1 MKFIEYYLED
11 LQLKEKDKDT
21 IRNNLNGYNK
31 FINWYKINVKSLE
44 EDEIIK
50 VATIENAFSYRR
62 FLLENFKTSTVN
74 LNIAVIKSFYT
85 FLNKHNLLENNIFS
99 GFGELNSKKDKRKK
113 EVPTAS
119 EICELV
125 KSFDVKLPL
134 QRFHEYTSTRDK
146 AILSILATT
155 GIRIDNLLNV
165 TMDRL
170 FIVNEGYKIHFNEE
184 ETKGRV
190 EVNLFITGITKEL
203 LDKWLSIR
211 KNKQGNNTI
220 FTSING
226 GKVGKKEYNECLKQ
240 RCKIAGIDKHLTA
253 HCFRYACNN
262 ILLSNKIDV
271 NDIKIMLGW
280 KINKTEM
287 LFHAYYD
294 NLSQE
299 KKFIEYSK
307 MLNEIIY
314 KSV

>member
-1 MKFIEYYLED
+1 MTSYTQEQLLAQEFED
-11 LQLKEKDKDT
+11 A
-21 IRNNLNGYNK
+21 NK
-31 FINWYKINVKSLE
+31 GVLGGLLRIGVYILGATSKVGKSM
-44 EDEIIK
+44 
-50 VATIENAFSYRR
+50 VATALANAVANGSEY
-62 FLLENFKTSTVN
+62 LGKPNT
-74 LNIAVIKSFYT
+74 KSKVLY
-85 FLNKHNLLENNIFS
+85 
-99 GFGELNSKKDKRKK
+99 
-113 EVPTAS
+113 
-119 EICELV
+119 
-125 KSFDVKLPL
+125 FDN
-134 QRFHEYTSTRDK
+134 
-146 AILSILATT
+146 
-155 GIRIDNLLNV
+155 DNYA
-165 TMDRL
+165 
-170 FIVNEGYKIHFNEE
+170 F

-294 NLSQE
+294 NLFQE